1 MQEMLN
7 PVKNLYRRV
16 YYFGGVCGFAQMPI
30 QGVIMNLLGIAVLL
44 LTASMPCAPV
54 YETAEPAAAVQEFMP
69 AAAGEIVL
77 SVNND
82 WDVTEHEG
90 EAPESEWDEEDP
102 EGLDIRYLL
111 FLQDFRNSIHDAW
124 TPFMEFVSTFA
135 TRYLILAVLFIYWA
149 VNKRAGLFA
158 IASMCLTLAV
168 NQLIKLTAC
177 VYRPWIRDARIVPAG
192 DSITTATGYSFPSG
206 HTATA
211 APQFGGMAVTAGR
224 KHKWIPVLC
233 ILGTLLIA
241 FSRNYLGVHTPQD
254 VFVAICE
261 TVLCL
266 IVMHKIFS
274 YLEKHPEKEDLFL
287 IAGILFGA
295 VSIAY
300 ITFKQYPMTY
310 VDGKLLVDPQKMMND
325 GYGDIAFLIAFC
337 IGRFIERKWIK
348 FEPTGINVPGIL
360 LWAVGGVIFVLLN
373 NNIGKPLD
381 TMLGSHWGHFARRMI
396 TILYYTA
403 LYPLVIKLVMNRVGK
418 TSGSAAGKTE

>member
-1 MQEMLN
+1 
-7 PVKNLYRRV
+7 
-16 YYFGGVCGFAQMPI
+16 
-30 QGVIMNLLGIAVLL
+30 MNLFKTTILL
-44 LTASMPCAPV
+44 LSLSMPCAPV
-54 YETAEPAAAVQEFMP
+54 HQTQMPAVSMQEFIPAAEAETVFLADEHCDMTLP
-69 AAAGEIVL
+69 EEAAA
-77 SVNND
+77 
-82 WDVTEHEG
+82 
-90 EAPESEWDEEDP
+90 ESDSDN
-102 EGLDIRYLL
+102 GLDMQYLL

-149 VNKRAGLFA
+149 VNKRSGLYA

-177 VYRPWIRDARIVPAG
+177 VYRPWIRDPRIVPAG
-192 DSITTATGYSFPSG
+192 DSITSATGYSFPSG

-211 APQFGGMAVTAGR
+211 APQFGAMAVTSNR
-224 KHKWIPVLC
+224 KHKWFPALC
-233 ILGTLLIA
+233 ILGILLIG

-254 VFVAICE
+254 VLVAILE
-261 TVLCL
+261 SALCL
-266 IVMHKIFS
+266 YIMRKIFV
-274 YLEKHPEKEDLFL
+274 YLDAHPEKEDLFL

-300 ITFKQYPMTY
+300 VTFKPYPMTY

-337 IGRFIERKWIK
+337 IGRLIERRWIR
-348 FEPTGINVPGIL
+348 FEPTGINVPGMIL
-360 LWAVGGVIFVLLN
+360 CAVGMVIFVLLN

-381 TMLGSHWGHFARRMI
+381 LMLGSHWGHFARRLI

-403 LYPLVIKLVMNRVGK
+403 LYPLIIKLVMNKVRPETKVN
-418 TSGSAAGKTE
+418 